1 MAPPVG
7 FKQLMEK
14 IEMVEDQCSDES
26 DKAKRNKS
34 KLQDKEKT
42 STDPFVQKKM
52 AIQEKIA
59 ETKAV
64 RLRPCE
70 GVWPNHC
77 ARAADKNCPC
87 AARGQERGAV
97 ELGGQGERGN
107 SEGVGGHS
115 EGPEGAGGP
124 QGRADRDPPGG
135 GEKSDEEGPIGAFR
149 APFLT
154 PCAFLEW
161 SHCCPPQKPGGEE
174 VVKQNIAKRDEI
186 LQVIEENI
194 ADLRFQERSAGQ
206 GGAAA
211 GGGAAGGRDRL
222 MGQSSSQAKTRP
234 KPPAQNLDEMD
245 AGTEGLDQA
254 FLQIKKN
261 DQELDQEL
269 DLVHQ
274 GVKRLGVMAQVRALG
289 GPSYQRHDGGSGRW
303 LVCWVMQ
310 EMNTELKIQ
319 NAMINETKQKA
330 EAVNEH
336 LLQVNKK
343 MKRALDESGGASK
356 MCINIICL
364 IILLSVVGYIY
375 KLLN

>member
-1 MAPPVG
+1 M
-7 FKQLMEK
+7 MEK

-64 RLRPCE
+64 RLWPCE
-70 GVWPNHC
+70 GAWRLITAPVQLTKIALAQHVDKRGELLNSGGKGSVETVKASAAIRKDLKELEALKAELTEIHLGEEKKAMKK
-77 ARAADKNCPC
+77 ARSVRF
-87 AARGQERGAV
+87 AR
-97 ELGGQGERGN
+97 
-107 SEGVGGHS
+107 
-115 EGPEGAGGP
+115 
-124 QGRADRDPPGG
+124 
-135 GEKSDEEGPIGAFR
+135 
-149 APFLT
+149 PFLT
-154 PCAFLEW
+154 LCAFLEW

-289 GPSYQRHDGGSGRW
+289 GPSYQRHDGGSGR
-303 LVCWVMQ
+303 
-310 EMNTELKIQ
+310 
-319 NAMINETKQKA
+319 
-330 EAVNEH
+330 
-336 LLQVNKK
+336 
-343 MKRALDESGGASK
+343 
-356 MCINIICL
+356 
-364 IILLSVVGYIY
+364 
-375 KLLN
+375 